1 MKCMEIPLRP
11 RYSSATDDSRAIS
24 FDVDTLS
31 CLSTPARLNDICIN
45 DCASLLQRL
54 FDGSHSKH
62 CAVISTHALTDH
74 RGISDDDRIWRVT
87 KVSQFWTRRK
97 WIIPIH
103 RPTVPEHWVLCVV
116 DTPSQHINFFDSLA
130 EVRNWL
136 PDIKVCFDCL
146 GILPCSCLTTGCN
159 VSCMEADKNRSS

>member
-1 MKCMEIPLRP
+1 MEIPLQP

-24 FDVDTLS
+24 FDIDTLLR
-31 CLSTPARLNDICIN
+31 LSTPARLNDICIN

-54 FDGSHSKH
+54 FNGSHSKH

-74 RGISDDDRIWRVT
+74 RGTSDDDRIWRAT
-87 KVSQFWTRRK
+87 KVSQFWTRTK

-136 PDIKVCFDCL
+136 PDIKVCLDCL
-146 GILPCSCLTTGCN
+146 CILPRSCLTTGCN
-159 VSCMEADKNRSS
+159 VSRMEADKNRSS